1 MNEQTEFLTKLIQ
14 TNSENGNEAAISA
27 LIAAKLQEHGISSK
41 LLPYSDGRSN
51 IIAELNPDAPGKTL
65 ALSGH
70 QDTVLI
76 GDRAKW
82 HHDPFAAEIKDGVL
96 YGRGAADMKSGL
108 AAMVFAL
115 IELHDTHFA
124 GHVRFMATVG
134 EEYGAMGARQLT
146 KAGYADDID
155 GLVIGEPTLPNII
168 HAHSGSFNYK
178 IIARGQSAH
187 SSMPELGVN
196 ALSLLTDFMIAERTA
211 FDDAPADPVLGKLVH
226 SVTIAKVGSQ
236 VNTIPDY
243 GEVAGNIRP
252 VPTFDNEHVIER
264 LKEVCAQLN
273 AKSKGTLTFELT
285 HSFRPVST
293 PADADIVQALQAA
306 ITKQN
311 GQPAPLDIIHGAT
324 DASEFTL
331 ANKQLPTL
339 IYGPGAWDQAHM
351 IDEHVALS
359 DFENA
364 IKVYADLAREFCK

>member
-1 MNEQTEFLTKLIQ
+1 MNEQTEFLIQLIQ
-14 TNSENGNEAAISA
+14 TNSENGNEAAISR
-27 LIAAKLQEHGISSK
+27 LIADKLRAHGITST
-41 LLPYSDGRSN
+41 LVPYTDDRTN
-51 IIAELNPDAPGKTL
+51 LVAELNPDAPGKTL
-65 ALSGH
+65 CLSGH

-76 GDRAKW
+76 GDRTKW
-82 HHDPFAAEIKDGVL
+82 HHDPFAAEIEDGVL

-115 IELHDTHFA
+115 IQLHDQHFA

-146 KAGYADDID
+146 QAGYANDID
-155 GLVIGEPTLPNII
+155 ALVIGEPTLPNII

-178 IIARGQSAH
+178 IIARGKSAH

-196 ALSLLTDFMIAERTA
+196 ALSLLTDFIVAERHA
-211 FDDAPADPVLGKLVH
+211 FDDAPADPVVGKLVH
-226 SVTIAKVGSQ
+226 SVTIAKAGSQ

-264 LKEVCAQLN
+264 LKEICAKLN
-273 AKSKGTLTFELT
+273 AKSAGTLTFELT

-293 PADADIVQALQAA
+293 PADAPIVAALQAA
-306 ITKQN
+306 VKTQTGKA
-311 GQPAPLDIIHGAT
+311 APLDIIHGAT

-331 ANKQLPTL
+331 ANRQLPTV

-351 IDEHVALS
+351 IDEHVALR
-359 DFENA
+359 DFEDA
-364 IKVYADLAREFCK
+364 INVYANLARNFC